1 MTLAGFLVCG
11 RQKLMDNSRV
21 VFSLPSVSLALP
33 ARRTTRGND
42 DGAAEDGHSLKM
54 AGTPPETD
62 GDRHMMHGPI
72 RRRCRHL
79 FNAHHWMQGVWP
91 VSTTTVYYGVYRREV
106 HVLLPVQTGTV
117 VTVPILCTSAYYE
130 FIMITCIVD
139 EVVVQC
145 AYRYVLCHHHPSHQ
159 TWSWKSWILLK
170 WDGDFFKVGC
180 VGCFVGD
187 ASLEELYYVHK
198 QGCLPYYRPD
208 RTIHGCNKPSRLG
221 TPQHLY
227 GRPSNFLLLF

>member
-1 MTLAGFLVCG
+1 MSVTHFSKRCGIMPIGEDGDGDGDEEDGGRGEMTLAGFLVCG

-106 HVLLPVQTGTV
+106 HVLLPVQTTV
-117 VTVPILCTSAYYE
+117 VTVYFVHLH
-130 FIMITCIVD
+130 IM
-139 EVVVQC
+139 
-145 AYRYVLCHHHPSHQ
+145 
-159 TWSWKSWILLK
+159 
-170 WDGDFFKVGC
+170 
-180 VGCFVGD
+180 
-187 ASLEELYYVHK
+187 SL
-198 QGCLPYYRPD
+198 
-208 RTIHGCNKPSRLG
+208 
-221 TPQHLY
+221 
-227 GRPSNFLLLF
+227 